1 MAKYTVRYIDFLKD
15 TDNQK
20 WVDDNIVLSTTER
33 STMLK
38 DAIRAM
44 WGVWEIGGETI
55 GEFEEFMLETLNEHK
70 HYYEQMLDGYD
81 REYDYETGLSDVTTS
96 TTTGETDST
105 GNSATT
111 EKGIHVDLPNKQID
125 ADDIYKYPDSGDS
138 TDTNINTTDN
148 VTSKSTGEIIRTYN
162 ARYLD
167 LKRAYLNQVRDLYR
181 EYAERFS
188 ECFVHLF

>member
-1 MAKYTVRYIDFLKD
+1 
-15 TDNQK
+15 
-20 WVDDNIVLSTTER
+20 
-33 STMLK
+33 MLK

-55 GEFEEFMLETLNEHK
+55 GEFEEFMLETLNEHR

-96 TTTGETDST
+96 TTTGESDTT
-105 GNSATT
+105 GTSATND
-111 EKGIHVDLPNKQID
+111 KGIHVDLPNKQID
-125 ADDIYKYPDSGDS
+125 ANDIYKYPDSGDS
-138 TDTNINTTDN
+138 NETSTNTIDST
-148 VTSKSTGEIIRTYN
+148 TSKTTGEITRTYN

-167 LKRAYLNQVRDLYR
+167 LKRAYLNQVKDLYR

>member
-1 MAKYTVRYIDFLKD
+1 MAKYTMRYIDFLKD
-15 TDNQK
+15 ADNQK
-20 WVDDNIVLSTTER
+20 WIDDNIVLSTTER

-55 GEFEEFMLETLNEHK
+55 GEFEEFMLETLNEHR

-96 TTTGETDST
+96 TTTGESDTT
-105 GNSATT
+105 GTSATND
-111 EKGIHVDLPNKQID
+111 KGIHVDLPNKQID
-125 ADDIYKYPDSGDS
+125 ANDIYKYPDSGDS
-138 TDTNINTTDN
+138 NETSTNTIDST
-148 VTSKSTGEIIRTYN
+148 TSKTTGEITRTYN

-167 LKRAYLNQVRDLYR
+167 LKRAYLNQVKDLYR

>member
-1 MAKYTVRYIDFLKD
+1 MAKYTMRYIDFLKD
-15 TDNQK
+15 ANNQK

-33 STMLK
+33 SSMLK

-55 GEFEEFMLETLNEHK
+55 GEFEEFMLETLNEHR

-81 REYDYETGLSDVTTS
+81 REYDYETGLSDITTSATTSEADSTGTS
-96 TTTGETDST
+96 TT
-105 GNSATT
+105 A

-125 ADDIYKYPDSGDS
+125 AEDIYKYPDSGDS
-138 TDTNINTTDN
+138 NDTNTNTTDN
-148 VTSKSTGEIIRTYN
+148 TTSKTTGEIKRTYN